1 MIERNKSAKRKRKQC
16 NSDEKI
22 KSVPR
27 KLARK
32 LDIMHIHTRSY
43 DKGIHRIRT
52 FLNEGLERVANH
64 ISLPVAPQSEEEKV
78 ILSQIK
84 HWIMHSQAHGHS
96 NIALSNIPFTVL
108 VLRYTI
114 NTNHL
119 IELLVESGAVCALSN
134 GDIILWKLNI
144 LRDLIS
150 KNQDDDIWEN
160 DVWENDSV
168 FGEDGGN
175 NMKGVQ
181 SNSSFDNVT
190 KGSITNKAKES
201 NKAKELKPNEPYSPP
216 DAVAIKGVARA
227 LLDYADLRGRQ
238 LPLTLH
244 SLAELISSRCN
255 NVVYVPSP
263 EQLYDIVN
271 EAVATSTGTTSATEN
286 FWYKH
291 ENTKSKHSRI
301 NKHRKSKNKFNRRN
315 HKTRLLKIR

>member
-134 GDIILWKLNI
+134 
-144 LRDLIS
+144 
-150 KNQDDDIWEN
+150 DDDIWEN

-168 FGEDGGN
+168 FGEDG
-175 NMKGVQ
+175 
-181 SNSSFDNVT
+181 
-190 KGSITNKAKES
+190 GSITNKAKES